1 MATTVG
7 TVGAIQAV
15 PATAGVFGQGVTY
28 PLAFDA
34 KGRLALSW
42 GVDLVTQSIL
52 SIAQTQKG
60 ERPMLPDYGAATIF
74 EPVDADRLK
83 INLEQNIANHEP
95 RARDVEVTTR
105 TGTGGDMPTEIKFK
119 TAGDASQK
127 SLTVPLFNGP
137 ARTGADK

>member
-7 TVGAIQAV
+7 TAGAIQAP

-28 PLAFDA
+28 PPTVDI

-42 GVDLVTQSIL
+42 GVDLVSQSLL
-52 SIAQTQKG
+52 SIAQTQRG
-60 ERPMLPDYGAATIF
+60 ERPMQPDYGAATIF
-74 EPVDADRLK
+74 EPIDADRLK
-83 INLEQNIANHEP
+83 INLEENIANHEP
-95 RARDVEVTTR
+95 RARDVNVETK
-105 TGTGGDMPTEIKFK
+105 TGTGGDMPTTIGFSV
-119 TAGDASQK
+119 TGDASQR